1 MSANVASG
9 LEMPDS
15 TEGKTRK
22 RASNPKVKSSFAS
35 STIARVLIAIPWIGF
50 TVFVIAF
57 GSWVFAITIACF
69 AILALHEF
77 YSLVREYRPLVLAG
91 LAGSVALV
99 LTASS
104 YGPKQL
110 LMIIAATFL
119 FTFILTMGR
128 RDRTYV
134 TVSLGVTLLGVV
146 WIGLALSH
154 AVLLRELAHG
164 GGLLIGVVASTFIGD
179 TAAYFAGK
187 LYGKRHLAARI
198 SPNKTWEGLFAGT
211 LGSIGTFWFVGL
223 YQDWITGWESVA
235 MGIGVAAVAPLG
247 DLFESMIKRDF
258 DIKDSGGFFGVHGG
272 VLDRI
277 DALLFTVVVGYYL
290 AGAILLA

>member
-1 MSANVASG
+1 MSAKKQRN
-9 LEMPDS
+9 P
-15 TEGKTRK
+15 RQK
-22 RASNPKVKSSFAS
+22 RSRTDAKSSFAS
-35 STIARVLIAIPWIGF
+35 GAISRVLIAIPWIGF

-91 LAGSVALV
+91 LAGSVAMA
-99 LTASS
+99 LTASV

-110 LMIIAATFL
+110 LMVLLATFL
-119 FTFILTMGR
+119 FAFILAIAR
-128 RDRTYV
+128 KDRKYV
-134 TVSLGVTLLGVV
+134 TISLGVTLLGVV

-187 LYGKRHLAARI
+187 IYGRRPLAARI
-198 SPNKTWEGLFAGT
+198 SPNKTWEGLLAGT
-211 LGSIGTFWFVGL
+211 LASIGMFWFVGL
-223 YQDWITGWESVA
+223 YQDWITGWESIA

-247 DLFESMIKRDF
+247 DLYESMIKRDF
-258 DIKDSGGFFGVHGG
+258 EIKDSGGFFGAHGG

-277 DALLFTVVVGYYL
+277 DALVFTVVVGYYL
-290 AGAILLA
+290 AGAIFLA